1 MTHTETSLCFVFVI
15 FNNDFFTLYVLNP
28 IIQHAGAGQTARIRS
43 LLQHTIL
50 GPTAAF
56 NSTRDFAT
64 GRSFVCGDG
73 SCIDCHKC
81 HTYICHVV
89 TCIIVGSPSP
99 ACLVY
104 RTLASCGSRHG
115 VGPRSDA
122 GISFMKKYFK
132 DVSREFDEFRVK
144 SHICK
149 LADCVVGPSNILV
162 WTIWVSFYWEGS
174 YFSGLFT
181 GRVKSRRSGRV
192 GS

>member
-1 MTHTETSLCFVFVI
+1 MCYRAVSVYVVLFPPNNVWMTHTETSLCFVFVI

-104 RTLASCGSRHG
+104 RTLASCGSRHRLG
-115 VGPRSDA
+115 MVLALAR
-122 GISFMKKYFK
+122 MQEL
-132 DVSREFDEFRVK
+132 VS
-144 SHICK
+144 
-149 LADCVVGPSNILV
+149 
-162 WTIWVSFYWEGS
+162 
-174 YFSGLFT
+174 
-181 GRVKSRRSGRV
+181 
-192 GS
+192 